1 MTTEPNERTSARRS
15 HDPTAIKRL
24 ALSQERQRVRKAA
37 RSMHLSFG
45 GVVTFLAWELGLAGT
60 LASLLS
66 LPALPS
72 SVAPV
77 SWSAIVA
84 VCIGVLALVPLHS
97 PSRRLQ
103 QAMTP
108 PDTAYGL
115 GDASDL
121 SQHESRERL
130 STLVS
135 VGGYATAFVIAP
147 LAILGVMALSSNVY
161 AALFGTVAVFG
172 ALGLL
177 GGNLV
182 QVARELRR

>member
-24 ALSQERQRVRKAA
+24 VLSQERQCVRRAA
-37 RSMHLSFG
+37 TTMHLSFG
-45 GVVTFLAWELGLAGT
+45 GVVAFLAWELGLADT
-60 LASLLS
+60 VVAPLS
-66 LPALPS
+66 LPSLPT

-77 SWSAIVA
+77 TWGALA
-84 VCIGVLALVPLHS
+84 ALCIGALALVPLL
-97 PSRRLQ
+97 PVTRRLQ
-103 QAMTP
+103 RAMSP

-115 GDASDL
+115 GDANDRI
-121 SQHESRERL
+121 QHESREQL
-130 STLVS
+130 STLVTI
-135 VGGYATAFVIAP
+135 VGYTTSFVLAP
-147 LAILGVMALSSNVY
+147 LAMVGIMSYSSNLY

-172 ALGLL
+172 AVGLL